1 MIFINRPY
9 QMSQFLLKC
18 WIIVI
23 IFNVVKHTTEKTIIN
38 NTIITSTA
46 KLNCLTM
53 DMKSQI

>member
-1 MIFINRPY
+1 
-9 QMSQFLLKC
+9 MSQFLLKC